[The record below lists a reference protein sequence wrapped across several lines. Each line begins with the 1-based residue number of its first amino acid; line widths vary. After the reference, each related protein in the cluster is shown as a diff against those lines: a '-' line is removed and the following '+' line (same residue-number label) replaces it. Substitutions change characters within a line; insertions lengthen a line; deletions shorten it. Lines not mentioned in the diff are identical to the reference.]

1 MNSKTAKKLRK
12 KALEQT
18 VGRPVA
24 TYAKRQFIESVAQPI
39 VLMSGCT
46 RYVYKWLKRQ
56 HNPHPVSPT
65 RPLIGAF
72 LA

>member
-46 RYVYKWLKRQ
+46 RYVYKWLKK
-56 HNPHPVSPT
+56 
-65 RPLIGAF
+65 A
-72 LA
+72 A